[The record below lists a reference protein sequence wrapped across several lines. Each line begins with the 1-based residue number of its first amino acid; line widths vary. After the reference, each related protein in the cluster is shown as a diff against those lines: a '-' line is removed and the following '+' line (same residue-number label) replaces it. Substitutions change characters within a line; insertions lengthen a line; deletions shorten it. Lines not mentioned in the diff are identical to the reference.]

1 MNTDPTPAAV
11 VVGACA
17 HGLAAIRSLA
27 RAGVRVIVLESHPD
41 YPGAHSNK
49 GEKYFIADTNG
60 DGLIDGL
67 LQLHAKLQ
75 PACPPVL
82 MLTNDRMVKAIARNW
97 PKLAGHYRLSW
108 SPHPDAT
115 AALLL
120 KSNIEA
126 AGRAAGL
133 NYPASH
139 TLTRVEDASD
149 VAAGLNFPLIVKPVA
164 PLSGFKVL
172 RANNQ
177 AELEQIVQRFAADL
191 PFVVQEWI
199 DGGDD
204 DLFFAALYLRNG
216 EVLAR
221 YEGQKLRSSPPAMG
235 HTVVAQ
241 SVDNEE
247 IHTIARRF
255 FAPFN
260 MSGPVSLELKRGPDG
275 RYWIIEPTVGRTD
288 FWLDCCIANGVDLSL
303 LEYLDQ
309 SGQPLPAMQ
318 QTDSRVWFNTER
330 SPEAWWW
337 YLTHH
342 APRAWWRKPRFTYL
356 SAGDLRPF
364 LIASRNLLQM
374 KLRGAGR
381 RLARLGG
388 KAGTKGAAGYVTALA
403 AAEGFRRYLLDS
415 LLPAIF

>member
-1 MNTDPTPAAV
+1 MNIDIPPQAPLAV

-27 RAGVRVIVLESHPD
+27 RAGVRVLVLESHRD
-41 YPGAHSNK
+41 YPGAHSSM
-49 GEKYFIADTNG
+49 GEKHFINDTNG
-60 DGLIDGL
+60 EGLITGL
-67 LQLHAKLQ
+67 LDLHAKLQ
-75 PACPPVL
+75 PNQPPVL
-82 MLTNDRMVKAIARNW
+82 MLTNDRMVKT
-97 PKLAGHYRLSW
+97 LASHWQRLQGRYRLSW
-108 SPHPDAT
+108 SGHTDAT

-133 NYPASH
+133 NYPSSH
-139 TLTRVEDASD
+139 TLEHVTDTAAAAST
-149 VAAGLNFPLIVKPVA
+149 LNFPLIVKPVA

-172 RANNQ
+172 KAANLP
-177 AELEQIVQRFAADL
+177 ELEQIAQRFASDL

-199 DGGDD
+199 DGSDS
-204 DLFFAALYLRNG
+204 DLFFAALYLRDG
-216 EVLAR
+216 KVLAR

-235 HTVVAQ
+235 HTVVSQ
-241 SVDNEE
+241 STHNDE
-247 IHTIARRF
+247 IHAIACRF

-309 SGQPLPAMQ
+309 SGLPCPAMRQ
-318 QTDSRVWFNTER
+318 NSDYVWFNTER

-337 YLTHH
+337 YLTHC
-342 APRAWWRKPRFTYL
+342 APGSWLRKPRFTYL
-356 SAGDLRPF
+356 CSDDPKPF
-364 LIASRNLLQM
+364 LVASGKLLRM
-374 KLRGAGR
+374 KWQGLLR
-381 RLARLGG
+381 RLARL
-388 KAGTKGAAGYVTALA
+388 AGRDTVA
-403 AAEGFRRYLLDS
+403 
-415 LLPAIF
+415 